1 MSRTSRGR
9 AKRPNGALQPKPVER
24 VELHTG
30 DTKKRLIAVIV
41 LVLLACGFFA
51 YGVSQLVTRT
61 SGWTEI
67 EAKSTEELS
76 CAADFT
82 LRYDLGRGESSATVE
97 HRRVCA
103 VYTDAAVAAYQTYH
117 ASEFFGG
124 KQNLA
129 YLNAHPNETLAID
142 AALYA
147 ALEKLERAES
157 RMLFLAPVWAQYDAM
172 AGCTQDYEAEGF
184 DPLYDEGAA
193 EFVTAAL
200 AFVNDPEAISLEL
213 FPDGKAR
220 LNVSEAYLRFAGE
233 YEITALADFG
243 WMKNAFIADDL
254 AAALEAAGYVH
265 GIVSSYD
272 GFARRLD
279 REEAYSVQI
288 VDFEDGYTYPAAV
301 LPCGEAGAI
310 VSLRS
315 QAITEQDTARFY
327 TYADGT
333 TRTPYVSAEDGL
345 DHAASGSLT
354 AYAEDKSCAE
364 LTLALSEIYVADAL
378 DVEALLALRAQGI
391 ESVFC
396 EDRVVWHSEPDLEM
410 QTLYQSQSVQYT
422 HKSMEAY

>member
-1 MSRTSRGR
+1 MR
-9 AKRPNGALQPKPVER
+9 PKPVER

-30 DTKKRLIAVIV
+30 GTKKRLIAVIV

-67 EAKSTEELS
+67 EAKSTDELS

-82 LRYDLGRGESSATVE
+82 LQYELGRGESSSTVE
-97 HRRVCA
+97 YRRVSA
-103 VYTDAAVAAYQTYH
+103 IYSDAAVAAYQTYN
-117 ASEFFGG
+117 ASDFFSG

-129 YLNAHPNETLAID
+129 YLNAHPNETLSID
-142 AALYA
+142 EALYA
-147 ALEKLERAES
+147 ALEKLERAGS
-157 RMLFLAPVWAQYDAM
+157 RALFLAPVWAQYDAM
-172 AGCTQDYEAEGF
+172 AACTQDYEAEGF

-193 EFVTAAL
+193 EFVAEAL
-200 AFVNDPEAISLEL
+200 TFVNDPEAISVEL

-220 LNVSEAYLRFAGE
+220 LNVSEEYLRFAEE

-265 GIVSSYD
+265 GMVSSFD

-279 REEAYSVQI
+279 REEDYSVQI
-288 VDFEDGYTYPAAV
+288 VDFADGYIYPAAV
-301 LPCGEAGAI
+301 ISCGEAGAI
-310 VSLRS
+310 VSLRA
-315 QAITEQDTARFY
+315 QAVTEQDAVRFY

-345 DHAASGSLT
+345 DHTASGSLT
-354 AYAEDKSCAE
+354 AYAADMSCAE
-364 LTLALSEIYVADAL
+364 LTLALGEIYIADTL

-396 EDRVVWHSEPDLEM
+396 ENRTVWHSDPALEP
-410 QTLYQSQSVQYT
+410 QSLYQSQSVQYA
-422 HKSMEAY
+422 HSSMEAY